1 MKEYVIST
9 LEKSKGSAYYLFRK
23 NVDLLG
29 ILDTKYP
36 HLSDLIVKIQ
46 LYIRDLD
53 DVPNCK
59 FSGCNNKVAY
69 HTPNFADTCSAF
81 CRAEYMKESGIY
93 KDNAKKVS
101 KNIKNKSDEEK
112 SKIREKTLKTNKEK
126 YGTDHPMKNENV
138 KKKHKD
144 TVIKNHGVD
153 HFMKSEKIKE
163 KQKRTNLER
172 YGVGYY
178 MQANEFKSSA
188 KQTNLEKYGVENPSQ
203 NPEIIEKIKQTN
215 LEKYGTES
223 YSHTDEFKDRVKNTN
238 LEKYGVEYPMLN
250 EDVKNKQKQ
259 TNLEKYGVDHHTK
272 TDERKELN
280 KQQNVERY
288 GVEHYYQSDEFK
300 EKAKQTNLEKYG
312 VENVT
317 QNPEIVERIK
327 QTNLEKYG
335 VTSYSRNHFNS
346 DYKNIFDNKEEFEKL
361 LYEHGTY
368 KLADII
374 NCNVSTVYEFA
385 NKNSIIL
392 PPRPRSHQEEIVL
405 DFLTENNIIFTT
417 NNKKILP
424 SGKELDFYFPE
435 QNLAIE
441 INGLY
446 WHSQISGGKDRR
458 YHHDKWK
465 ECDDLGITLLSIM
478 EDEFAEKPHFW
489 FNKILYMTGK
499 LSLTKIHA
507 RKCEVREMDTVSEFL
522 NNHHI
527 QGSNTSKYKLGLF
540 YENILVSV
548 MTFSNTRNNES
559 KVIDLSRFCNHSGY
573 SVSGGASKLLSY
585 FVKTYGHL
593 YEKIIS
599 FSDNNYSNGNVY
611 NTLGF
616 DLVDDLSPDYKYII
630 DGKRYH
636 KAGFRKDAIFSKFD
650 ISEDMKNA
658 TEWELM
664 QYLGYDRIWD
674 TGKRK
679 WEMKI

>member
-29 ILDTKYP
+29 ILNTKYP

-178 MQANEFKSSA
+178 MQTDDVKNK
-188 KQTNLEKYGVENPSQ
+188 NIEKYGTEYFILSD
-203 NPEIIEKIKQTN
+203 EFKKKSKKTS
-215 LEKYGTES
+215 LEKYGTS
-223 YSHTDEFKDRVKNTN
+223 N
-238 LEKYGVEYPMLN
+238 PM
-250 EDVKNKQKQ
+250 Q
-259 TNLEKYGVDHHTK
+259 
-272 TDERKELN
+272 R
-280 KQQNVERY
+280 
-288 GVEHYYQSDEFK
+288 
-300 EKAKQTNLEKYG
+300 
-312 VENVT
+312 
-317 QNPEIVERIK
+317 
-327 QTNLEKYG
+327 
-335 VTSYSRNHFNS
+335 HFNT

-368 KLADII
+368 KLADLI
-374 NCNVSTVYEFA
+374 NCSICKIHQFA